1 MRGGVRQRQN
11 VHHRGVDAYIRHIIS
26 SRDYLLALKPAL
38 LLYLLLKPSRRKW
51 TEEGEADNWPL
62 PQVCRPTHLRPS
74 RLRPLGAHWVEY
86 NDTKLGVFPCSE
98 LSDPESFGNISR
110 SIQYSQLTAASGLVL
125 FPSERVPE
133 MALLGLTV

>member
-1 MRGGVRQRQN
+1 MHAGRG
-11 VHHRGVDAYIRHIIS
+11 A
-26 SRDYLLALKPAL
+26 PAAERA
-38 LLYLLLKPSRRKW
+38 PSGCGR
-51 TEEGEADNWPL
+51 
-62 PQVCRPTHLRPS
+62 LRPS